1 MSTPR
6 EGDRRF
12 IRYLQDFVKKDDRAP
27 LAALRRGL
35 GKEPAEASDMYPY
48 VVRWLPP
55 GAAPWEENA
64 YYLIAALFAL
74 HQGSWPEGDG
84 ASRETNLGASLR
96 RLAGR
101 SESAGVEPRFVALL
115 NSHVDDLPE
124 HLRRVVA
131 LLKAYEVPVD
141 WAQLLRDVQEWNL
154 PRRRVQRAWARAYW
168 GGTMAEAGDAEPA
181 AKMAATEPQSA

>member
-6 EGDRRF
+6 ESERRF

-48 VVRWLPP
+48 VVPWLPP
-55 GAAPWEENA
+55 DAAPWEETA
-64 YYLIAALFAL
+64 YYLVAALFAL
-74 HQGSWPEGDG
+74 HQASWPEGDG
-84 ASRETNLGASLR
+84 TPRDTNLGVSLR
-96 RLAGR
+96 LLASR
-101 SESAGVEPRFVALL
+101 SESAGVEPRLVALL

-124 HLRRVVA
+124 HLRRIVA

-154 PRRRVQRAWARAYW
+154 PRRRVQRDWARAYW
-168 GGTMAEAGDAEPA
+168 GGTTAAAGDAEPA
-181 AKMAATEPQSA
+181 AGRAATEAQSA